1 MGGIVGTVARSGE
14 QSRTRPDATGIRQTH
29 RMKSIRYSSNYC
41 SSVGFAPPPGHY
53 GLAARRRRR
62 PLPTRPIPRARVIAC
77 HALPRLPHDAA
88 RRTLA
93 SLRHVPEPRRLA
105 RRRLAPEPSCAGRRG
120 GDPSS
125 HALIERERER
135 EREDVSGEGGKEER
149 KQRERKKKEK
159 RKNNR
164 KIGNR

>member
-1 MGGIVGTVARSGE
+1 MGGIVSTVARSGE

-62 PLPTRPIPRARVIAC
+62 PLPTRPIPRAGVIAC
-77 HALPRLPHDAA
+77 HALPRAPRDAA

-105 RRRLAPEPSCAGRRG
+105 RRRLTPEPPCAGRRG

-125 HALIERERER
+125 HALIEREREKMYR
-135 EREDVSGEGGKEER
+135 GRGERRKEKEGKEKR
-149 KQRERKKKEK
+149 RKKEK
-159 RKNNR
+159 I
-164 KIGNR
+164 IGK

>member
-135 EREDVSGEGGKEER
+135 ERRCIGGGGKGG
-149 KQRERKKKEK
+149 KKTKGKKKEGK
-159 RKNNR
+159 K
-164 KIGNR
+164 KK